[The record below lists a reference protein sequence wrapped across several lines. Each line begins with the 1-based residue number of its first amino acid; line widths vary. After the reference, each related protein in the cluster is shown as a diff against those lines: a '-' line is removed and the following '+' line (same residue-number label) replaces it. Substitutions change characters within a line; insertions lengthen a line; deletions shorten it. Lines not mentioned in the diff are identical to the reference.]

1 MCKGQASKF
10 EVALELGFGGE
21 CGCSEKVECPQYAQ
35 GYGDFGVVSGVCDA
49 DVGVDEFKQVFGI
62 EGDAQGEKCA
72 DAAQA
77 DAEYKMR
84 GGEFMDMVVFVQ

>member
-35 GYGDFGVVSGVCDA
+35 GYGDFGVVLLCLGVCDA
-49 DVGVDEFKQVFGI
+49 EVGVECVGEFK
-62 EGDAQGEKCA
+62 
-72 DAAQA
+72 
-77 DAEYKMR
+77 YLL
-84 GGEFMDMVVFVQ
+84 